1 MTQREKLEE
10 MERYGFG
17 PNVMYQTK
25 YCVFCGS
32 LVTQGKEKCPNCGA
46 SLPKLTL
53 FAWYEQ
59 QHRVCPGCGTVI
71 SDDCRFCPQ
80 CGKRVSDSETESI

>member
-17 PNVMYQTK
+17 PRVMHQTK
-25 YCVFCGS
+25 YCAICGS
-32 LVTQGKEKCPNCGA
+32 LVTEGKDKCPNCA
-46 SLPKLTL
+46 SLLPKLTL

-59 QHRVCPGCGTVI
+59 QHRVCSGCGTVI

-80 CGKRVSDSETESI
+80 CGKRVARRKDGSL